1 MASHAYASVIYGR
14 LFVTLPVPS
23 TRTDLSN
30 QIIIV
35 SGSNTGLGLESTR
48 HLSRLGVGKIIM
60 AVRTLAKGE
69 AAKKEILKSTGKP
82 DSTIEIWQIDM
93 DSQDSVKAFAER
105 ASQLPRLD
113 GVLANAGLMT
123 TQFTLSEGN
132 EKTLNV
138 NVVNTF
144 LLFFLLLPAM
154 RRSEQQTGY
163 ACRFVIVNS
172 ALHMAAPLAE
182 LDAPVIFDR
191 LNDPKQALMDGRYP
205 LSKLLVLYATR
216 EIAERAKL
224 SNKGKFIINA
234 PNPSWCKSDL
244 GKELESFGYNM
255 AEKIMARSTEEG
267 SRALVNGLLFDETSN
282 GQYLTNCK
290 VQAPA
295 KHVTNQWG
303 QQVQRK
309 FFEELVG
316 KLEAIAP
323 GVTSSL

>member
-1 MASHAYASVIYGR
+1 MSGAAFASVIYGR
-14 LFVTLPVPS
+14 LFVTLPVPK
-23 TRTDLSN
+23 TTKDLSN
-30 QIIIV
+30 QVIIV
-35 SGSNTGLGLESTR
+35 TGSNTGLGLESTR

-82 DSTIEIWQIDM
+82 DSTIEIWPIDM
-93 DSQDSVKAFAER
+93 DSQDSVKTFAER

-123 TQFTLSEGN
+123 EQFTLSEGN

-172 ALHMAAPLAE
+172 ALHISAPLAE
-182 LDAPVIFDR
+182 LDAPVLFDR
-191 LNDPKQALMDGRYP
+191 LNDPKQALMSGRYP

-216 EIAERAKL
+216 EIVERAKS
-224 SNKGKFIINA
+224 SNKSNFIINA

-244 GKELESFGYNM
+244 GKEFKSSGLIM
-255 AEKIMARSTEEG
+255 AEKVMARSTEEG
-267 SRALVNGLLFDETSN
+267 SRALVHGLLADETSN

-290 VQAPA
+290 VQA
-295 KHVTNQWG
+295 
-303 QQVQRK
+303 
-309 FFEELVG
+309 
-316 KLEAIAP
+316 
-323 GVTSSL
+323 

>member
-1 MASHAYASVIYGR
+1 MSGHAFASVIYGR

-23 TRTDLSN
+23 TTTDLSN
-30 QIIIV
+30 QTIIV
-35 SGSNTGLGLESTR
+35 TGSNTGLGLESTR

-60 AVRTLAKGE
+60 AVRTVSKGE

-82 DSTIEIWQIDM
+82 DSTIEIWPIDM

-154 RRSEQQTGY
+154 RRSEQQTGF

-191 LNDPKQALMDGRYP
+191 LNDSKQALMSGRYP

-216 EIAERAKL
+216 EIAERAKS
-224 SNKGKFIINA
+224 SNKGKFIINS

-244 GKELESFGYNM
+244 GKEMESFGYNV

-267 SRALVNGLLFDETSN
+267 SRALVHGLLSDETSN
-282 GQYLTNCK
+282 GQYLSNCH
-290 VQAPA
+290 VQVPA

-303 QQVQRK
+303 QKVQRK